1 MKTVT
6 IIGKPNVG
14 KSSLFNA
21 LVKKKIAI
29 VNSTEGLTRDLKIKN
44 LDIDDFQIKLVDSP
58 GFTSSKNKIEKEIK
72 EFTINH
78 LKQSDL
84 VLLVIDAKGELT
96 LEDFESIK
104 LIRKLEK
111 KNIVVLNKTE
121 GKFNF
126 NIKEDVKNLGFKSLI
141 NISAAHMQGI
151 EELKEMISVKLNFGN
166 DDLITVSEYEVNF
179 SLAIVGK
186 TNCGKSTLMNSLKG
200 KEIAITGNIPNLT
213 RDSVETFLSKNN
225 KIYKIIDTAGFSKNL
240 NGERN
245 INKVFIDQT
254 KKKIRLSQ
262 IILIM
267 MDIEDYYERL
277 HSRIIKLVY
286 EEYRCM
292 ILVINKI
299 DKNKNFSEVS
309 IRRKI
314 YELNPQIVDLPIFF
328 ISAKKKVGLSRLI
341 EGITRQYTAWTKR
354 ISTGKLNSWLEE
366 IIKKNPPPLHK
377 GKSIKLKFISQINTS
392 PPKFIIFVNFNN
404 ALRQDYKRF
413 IENNLKKKI
422 NLNGLPL
429 KIIYRRSDNP
439 YDK

>member
-6 IIGKPNVG
+6 IIGKSNVG

-126 NIKEDVKNLGFKSLI
+126 NIKEEVQNLGFKSLI

-151 EELKEMISVKLNFGN
+151 EELKEMISVKLNFDN
-166 DDLITVSEYEVNF
+166 DDLASVSDYGTNF

-213 RDSVETFLSKNN
+213 RDAVETFLSKNN
-225 KIYKIIDTAGFSKNL
+225 KTYKVIDTAGFSKNL
-240 NGERN
+240 NGEKN

-286 EEYRCM
+286 EEFRCM

-299 DKNKNFSEVS
+299 DKINSIPEVS
-309 IRRKI
+309 IRKKI
-314 YELNPQIVDLPIFF
+314 YELNPQIIDLPVFF
-328 ISAKKKVGLSRLI
+328 ISAKKKIGLSRLI
-341 EGITRQYTAWTKR
+341 EGIARQHSAWTKR